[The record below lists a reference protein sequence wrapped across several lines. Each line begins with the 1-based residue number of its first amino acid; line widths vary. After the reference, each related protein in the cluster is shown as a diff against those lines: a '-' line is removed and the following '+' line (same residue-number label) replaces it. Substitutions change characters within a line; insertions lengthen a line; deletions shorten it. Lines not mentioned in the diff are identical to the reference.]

1 MTRWYMNMNTGMVIS
16 TSIKLMKTDSYTS
29 DCNRNIEFTSDICAD
44 GICCFMSI
52 PRQQT
57 HLGMWRH
64 FLKRG
69 NATAGIKLLYTALR
83 AKDIVYDPCRCLN
96 FHLKELNT
104 PDGFTLQILLRCGI
118 FGKRCRPYTC
128 KEFPDKA
135 DSFMHDIL
143 APCVYNEY
151 IASENYLTLKHKQV
165 FRLFYAIKDDHGLLG
180 KIFPAHTVNETRE
193 KLSQYK
199 EITKISAIWNEKPA
213 EYFLLEVPKSNAVL
227 YTSVAHPKIKGVQQ
241 AYSHWQGHIES
252 WLERHYGSK
261 WQDYLDRTI
270 EEEAD
275 GMAKK

>member
-1 MTRWYMNMNTGMVIS
+1 MKIDSNATYCS
-16 TSIKLMKTDSYTS
+16 TKVDFSGDT
-29 DCNRNIEFTSDICAD
+29 CAD

-52 PRQQT
+52 PRKQT
-57 HLGMWRH
+57 HLGMWKY

-69 NATAGIKLLYTALR
+69 NATAGIKLFYTTLQE
-83 AKDIVYDPCRCLN
+83 KDIVYNPCKCLD
-96 FHLKELNT
+96 FYLKECKT
-104 PDGFTLQILLRCGI
+104 PDGYAFQVLLRCGI

-128 KEFPDKA
+128 KEFPDKT

-151 IASENYLTLKHKQV
+151 IAPENYIALKHKHIFQ
-165 FRLFYAIKDDHGLLG
+165 LFYAIKDDHKLLG
-180 KIFPAHTVNETRE
+180 KIFPGYTVEETRR
-193 KLSQYK
+193 KLNRCK
-199 EITKISAIWNEKPA
+199 EIVKISAIWNEKPA